1 MGSIEVGYGERA
13 YVQANAAK
21 VIREL
26 LWDGLTFEEIAV
38 YMGPHMN
45 GVVPRARTIEGWAQ
59 EVARPNRTHGAAL
72 ARFYRGHFGRPFMDE
87 DGLTEEANKVLKE
100 RGPNEGL

>member
-13 YVQANAAK
+13 YVQAHAAE
-21 VIREL
+21 VVREFL
-26 LWDGLTFEEIAV
+26 HDGLTFEEIAV

-59 EVARPNRTHGAAL
+59 EVATPNRAHGAAL
-72 ARFYRGHFGRPFMDE
+72 AQFYRGHFGKPFIDQ
-87 DGLTEEANKVLKE
+87 DGLTKKANEVLSEK
-100 RGPNEGL
+100 G

>member
-21 VIREL
+21 IVREFL
-26 LWDGLTFEEIAV
+26 RDGLTFEEIAV

-45 GVVPRARTIEGWAQ
+45 GVVPRARTVEGWAQ
-59 EVARPNRTHGAAL
+59 EVATPNRAHGAAL
-72 ARFYRGHFGRPFMDE
+72 AQLYRGHFGKPFITQDE
-87 DGLTEEANKVLKE
+87 LTRAANTLLKE
-100 RGPNEGL
+100 KGPNEGL